1 MKEFF
6 LIVLL
11 VLGAILIATVGGGVL
26 VLLAY
31 GLAWLLN
38 FILHFDLFQTTLL
51 SLVAITIT
59 AIFIWRIIFHFLQP
73 PIFPLNSDDDFEDDE
88 DEDYESEDDIDDDQY
103 SAIPRWRRPL
113 KQIDFSNARPDDLCP
128 CGSGRKYKN
137 CHGRKPKK

>member
-6 LIVLL
+6 WIVLL
-11 VLGAILIATVGGGVL
+11 ALGAILVVTIGGGLL

-38 FILHFDLFQTTLL
+38 LLLHFDLFQMTLL
-51 SLVAITIT
+51 SLAAITIA
-59 AIFIWRIIFHFLQP
+59 AIFLLRVVSTVLPFTSMP
-73 PIFPLNSDDDFEDDE
+73 SNSDDDEYEEEEDDDDE
-88 DEDYESEDDIDDDQY
+88 DEEEDDDRY

-137 CHGRKPKK
+137 CHGRKPKA